1 MNQFILAMIGFVSV
15 IISGMGIGGGAVLIP
30 ALIIFLNFSQT
41 NAQGMNLVYFI
52 PCAVISIIIHCKN
65 KLIEFSVF
73 KKVIVLALLGGIF
86 GAWIAVIINQG
97 ILRKIF
103 AVFLIIMGTK
113 EILTGFHIK
122 SPFFSKLITWLW
134 K

>member
-1 MNQFILAMIGFVSV
+1 
-15 IISGMGIGGGAVLIP
+15 MGIGGGAVLIP

-41 NAQGMNLVYFI
+41 NAQGMNLIYFI

-73 KKVIVLALLGGIF
+73 KKVILLALLGGIV
-86 GAWIAVIINQG
+86 GSWIAVAINQE

-103 AVFLIIMGTK
+103 AVFLIIMGIK
-113 EILTGFHIK
+113 EVLTGFHIK
-122 SPFFSKLITWLW
+122 SPVFSKWVTWLW